1 MAKRVVHECD
11 LTKQEC
17 DPDDLVTI
25 TIKKKGKS
33 GRGRSYDLSPEAAAK
48 LEQQLVS
55 NNALDEGWHFANGLA
70 ENQIPENPAKE
81 RPQTLADLEDD
92 YDEEAA
98 VAAKKAELREL
109 GVIDD
114 DREEAEGEFFKAA
127 ASVRSD
133 GCRHLNKGPI
143 KTRMKN
149 KKRFIYRQCR
159 DCGESVPEMTREE
172 KQSYMNGKLPDDIRI
187 KDKI

>member
-1 MAKRVVHECD
+1 VAKRVVHECD

-25 TIKKKGKS
+25 TIKKKDKG

-55 NNALDEGWHFANGLA
+55 NNALDEGWRFANGLA
-70 ENQIPENPAKE
+70 ENQEPTAPEAPAE
-81 RPQTLADLEDD
+81 DRPQTLADFDED
-92 YDEEAA
+92 AT
-98 VAAKKAELREL
+98 VAAKKAELREM
-109 GVIDD
+109 GVIEDE
-114 DREEAEGEFFKAA
+114 REEVEGEISRAA
-127 ASVRSD
+127 GSNNSN

-149 KKRFIYRQCR
+149 GKRYIYRLCR
-159 DCGESVPEMTREE
+159 DCGASVPEMTREE
-172 KQSYMNGKLPDDIRI
+172 KQSYMNGELPSDIRI
-187 KDKI
+187 TDRN